1 MIYQKEQALGYRYNG
16 EILEIVA
23 WGKNSL
29 RIRAVMQGE
38 IINTDYA
45 LLEPE
50 PTKCIITVQE
60 DKGEIINGKI
70 RALLEYIPG
79 KKDCL
84 LSVFH
89 SNGKLLLKEYG
100 DGGALRLKSREFKP
114 RIGGDF
120 SLTVS
125 FASDPEEKLYGM
137 GQYQQTVL
145 DWKGSI
151 AELAHRNSQ
160 VSIPFV
166 LSDRGYGF
174 LWHNPAIGKAVFGK
188 NITQWYSETARQM
201 DYWITAGDEPAE
213 ILKSYANATGKVP
226 EMPEYGLGFWQS
238 KLRYWNQ
245 KELLQI
251 AEEYHKRGI
260 PLDVIVCDFFHWT
273 KLGDFKFDREFFPE
287 PEQMV
292 QRLKELGIQLMVS
305 VWPEVAQD
313 SENREEMQEKG
324 LLIKPERGVDITKLF
339 GGNSSILDPT
349 NKETREFVWEK
360 CKKNYYDM
368 GIHLFWLDDAEPNYS
383 ALDFDNYRL
392 YMGSNLQIG
401 NLFPQ
406 MYARIFYEGM
416 QQVGMDAIV
425 NLVRCGWAGSQRYGA
440 LIWSGDIQSTY
451 EDLRKQ
457 LCAGLS
463 MAVCGIPWWTTD
475 IGGFTGGDPNN
486 EGFRKL
492 LLRWFEWGT
501 FCPVMR
507 LHGDRIPS
515 RKLYHKNGNEAMF
528 TGGENEIWSFGE
540 DAYEVMTKYIRIRE
554 KLRPYLRKLMKEAH
568 IEGAPIMRPMF
579 YEFPYDKN
587 CWSLQ
592 EQYMLGD
599 TLLVAPILYE
609 NTFEKDVYLP
619 LGSAWYSLLDKRMI
633 NGGVWLTISA
643 NIDEI
648 PVFVRE
654 DKMTEDWGSL
664 FQ

>member
-1 MIYQKEQALGYRYNG
+1 
-16 EILEIVA
+16 
-23 WGKNSL
+23 
-29 RIRAVMQGE
+29 
-38 IINTDYA
+38 
-45 LLEPE
+45 
-50 PTKCIITVQE
+50 
-60 DKGEIINGKI
+60 
-70 RALLEYIPG
+70 
-79 KKDCL
+79 
-84 LSVFH
+84 
-89 SNGKLLLKEYG
+89 
-100 DGGALRLKSREFKP
+100 
-114 RIGGDF
+114 
-120 SLTVS
+120 
-125 FASDPEEKLYGM
+125 
-137 GQYQQTVL
+137 
-145 DWKGSI
+145 
-151 AELAHRNSQ
+151 
-160 VSIPFV
+160 
-166 LSDRGYGF
+166 
-174 LWHNPAIGKAVFGK
+174 
-188 NITQWYSETARQM
+188 
-201 DYWITAGDEPAE
+201 
-213 ILKSYANATGKVP
+213 
-226 EMPEYGLGFWQS
+226 
-238 KLRYWNQ
+238 
-245 KELLQI
+245 
-251 AEEYHKRGI
+251 
-260 PLDVIVCDFFHWT
+260 
-273 KLGDFKFDREFFPE
+273 
-287 PEQMV
+287 
-292 QRLKELGIQLMVS
+292 
-305 VWPEVAQD
+305 
-313 SENREEMQEKG
+313 
-324 LLIKPERGVDITKLF
+324 
-339 GGNSSILDPT
+339 
-349 NKETREFVWEK
+349 
-360 CKKNYYDM
+360 
-368 GIHLFWLDDAEPNYS
+368 
-383 ALDFDNYRL
+383 
-392 YMGSNLQIG
+392 
-401 NLFPQ
+401 
-406 MYARIFYEGM
+406 
-416 QQVGMDAIV
+416 MDAIV